1 MATDGGEPPERDPAA
16 SDGLPD
22 ASDDTARLRDRMNPV
37 SSALAAG
44 LDSGDAE
51 TVENCGIALCLVA
64 RSQPSKA
71 STIVSQLV
79 EMIVEQPRSEPLYR
93 TLAGLVGDHGREIR
107 GALLTETGYSDARKI
122 YGTIEHADPW
132 ELSAVE
138 IEPPTE
144 DDAEPTFFSTVMRLV
159 EAEEQG
165 RDPLDSDAWTRF
177 IQRLPGEGG
186 DPNEKGVERAANR
199 QDSRPRAVRRR
210 HEQIE
215 EIATSR
221 TFLAIEARSRFDDLE
236 VLAPISEQRFAH
248 VIRTRGRI
256 GAEEYAIAIRLC
268 KQCDDSSFRATLT
281 DSLREWAQLD
291 GDGLVRVL
299 DWGDTPRPWIAT
311 EFVDRRLPSQGRL
324 TAVEGL
330 DHARTLTRALVEVH
344 HHGIVHGGID
354 PQTVGYPPNTL
365 DGVVEPMLDNVG
377 LLPVYRRYADPG
389 QYLDIRYS
397 APEVLDSRYGSVDH
411 ATDIYQLGMTLY
423 RALTA
428 SPPFETLED
437 IERRVCEEQPP
448 PPTERNPEL
457 PPEIDRIIRKATA
470 KQKLLRYE
478 TALQFHTELRALRD
492 GT

>member
-16 SDGLPD
+16 SDGLSA

-37 SSALAAG
+37 ISSLAAG

-64 RSQPSKA
+64 RSQPAKV
-71 STIVSQLV
+71 STIISQLV
-79 EMIVEQPRSEPLYR
+79 ELIVEQPKSKPLYR
-93 TLAGLVGDHGREIR
+93 TLAGLATDHGREIR

-122 YGTIEHADPW
+122 YGRIEHIEPW

-138 IEPPTE
+138 TEPSAE
-144 DDAEPTFFSTVMRLV
+144 DAEPTFFSTVMRLV
-159 EAEEQG
+159 EAEQGG

-186 DPNEKGVERAANR
+186 EASEKGVERAAAR
-199 QDSRPRAVRRR
+199 QEGRPRAVQRR
-210 HEQIE
+210 HEQIQ

-221 TFLAIEARSRFDDLE
+221 TFLTIEARSRFDDLE

-268 KQCDDSSFRATLT
+268 KRRDESSFRAALT
-281 DSLREWAQLD
+281 DSLREWAHLD
-291 GDGLVRVL
+291 GEGLVRVL

-324 TAVEGL
+324 TPREGL
-330 DHARTLTRALVEVH
+330 DHARTLTRALVEIH
-344 HHGIVHGGID
+344 RHSIVHGGID

-377 LLPVYRRYADPG
+377 LLLVYRQYADPG

-397 APEVLDSRYGSVDH
+397 APEVVDSRFGSVDH

-428 SPPFETLED
+428 TPPFETVEE
-437 IERRVCEEQPP
+437 IERRVCEDQPP

-457 PPEIDRIIRKATA
+457 PAGIDRIIQKATA

-478 TALQFHTELRALRD
+478 TAVQFHNELRALREE
-492 GT
+492 T

>member
-22 ASDDTARLRDRMNPV
+22 AGEDTKLRDRMNPV
-37 SSALAAG
+37 STALAAG
-44 LDSGDAE
+44 LDSSDAE
-51 TVENCGIALCLVA
+51 TVEHCGIALCLVA
-64 RSQPSKA
+64 RNQPAKA
-71 STIVSQLV
+71 STIISQLV
-79 EMIVEQPRSEPLYR
+79 ELIVEQPKSLPLYR
-93 TLAGLVGDHGREIR
+93 TLAGLVTDHGREIR

-122 YGTIEHADPW
+122 YGRIEHTEPW

-138 IEPPTE
+138 IEPPAE
-144 DDAEPTFFSTVMRLV
+144 DAEPTFFSTVMRLV
-159 EAEEQG
+159 EAEQQG

-186 DPNEKGVERAANR
+186 EASEEGVERAAAR

-210 HEQIE
+210 HEQIQ

-221 TFLAIEARSRFDDLE
+221 IFLAIEARSRFDDLE
-236 VLAPISEQRFAH
+236 VLAPITEQRFAN

-256 GAEEYAIAIRLC
+256 GAEEYAIAVRLC
-268 KQCDDSSFRATLT
+268 KQRDKQAFRASLT
-281 DSLREWAQLD
+281 DSLREWARLD
-291 GDGLVRVL
+291 GEGLVRVL

-324 TAVEGL
+324 TPVDSL
-330 DHARTLTRALVEVH
+330 DHARTLTRALVEIH
-344 HHGIVHGGID
+344 RHGIVHGGID

-365 DGVVEPMLDNVG
+365 DGVAEPMLDNVG
-377 LLPVYRRYADPG
+377 LLPVYRQYAAPG

-397 APEVLDSRYGSVDH
+397 APEVVDSRYGSVDH

-423 RALTA
+423 RALTGN
-428 SPPFETLED
+428 PPFDSVEE
-437 IERRVCEEQPP
+437 IERRICAERPP
-448 PPTERNPEL
+448 PPTEHNPEL
-457 PPEIDRIIRKATA
+457 PAGIDRIIRKATA

-478 TALQFHTELRALRD
+478 TALQFHNELRALREE
-492 GT
+492 T

>member
-1 MATDGGEPPERDPAA
+1 MASDGGEPPERDPQA
-16 SDGLPD
+16 SDRLPD
-22 ASDDTARLRDRMNPV
+22 ASEDTAKLRDRMNPV
-37 SSALAAG
+37 ISSLAAG
-44 LDSGDAE
+44 LDSSDGE

-64 RSQPSKA
+64 QTQPGKA
-71 STIVSQLV
+71 STIISQLV
-79 EMIVEQPRSEPLYR
+79 ELIVESPRSRPLYR

-138 IEPPTE
+138 VEPSA
-144 DDAEPTFFSTVMRLV
+144 DDAEPTFFSTVMQLV

-186 DPNEKGVERAANR
+186 EASEKGVERAAAR
-199 QDSRPRAVRRR
+199 QEGRPRTVRKR
-210 HEQIE
+210 HERIQTV
-215 EIATSR
+215 ATSR

-236 VLAPISEQRFAH
+236 VLSPISEQRFAH

-268 KQCDDSSFRATLT
+268 KQRDEPAFRKRLT
-281 DSLREWAQLD
+281 DSLQEWGRLD
-291 GDGLVRVL
+291 GEGLVRVL

-324 TAVEGL
+324 TPVEGL
-330 DHARTLTRALVEVH
+330 DHARTLTRVLLEIH
-344 HHGIVHGGID
+344 RHGIVHGGID

-365 DGVVEPMLDNVG
+365 DGVAEPMLDNIG
-377 LLPVYRRYADPG
+377 QLPVYRRYTEPG
-389 QYLDIRYS
+389 QFLDIRYS
-397 APEVLDSRYGSVDH
+397 APEFLDDRYGSVDH
-411 ATDIYQLGMTLY
+411 ATDIYQLGMVLY
-423 RALTA
+423 RALTG
-428 SPPFETLED
+428 SPPFETVDE

-457 PPEIDRIIRKATA
+457 PAGIDGIIEKATA
-470 KQKLLRYE
+470 KQKLVRYE
-478 TALQFHTELRALRD
+478 TALQFHNELRALCD
-492 GT
+492 ET